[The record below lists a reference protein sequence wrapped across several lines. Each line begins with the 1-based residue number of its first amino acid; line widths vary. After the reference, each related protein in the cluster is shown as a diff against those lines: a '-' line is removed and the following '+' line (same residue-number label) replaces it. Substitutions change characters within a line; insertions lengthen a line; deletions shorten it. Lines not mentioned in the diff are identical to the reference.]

1 MMETRQVAHL
11 TWDEYASAVSDGIL
25 ILPAGSTEQHSTH
38 LPLGVDTIIP
48 ENIALTL
55 AERVGALVAP
65 VLPYGY
71 KSQPSSGGGPLFP
84 GTIDLNGATMTGLVK
99 DLLTEFLAD
108 GWRKIFILNGHF
120 ENVAFLIEATDLILR
135 NQKERFPK
143 VVIAS
148 WWENISP
155 ELLPRLF
162 DEFPFPG
169 WALEHA
175 AVLETSVMMY
185 LMPELVH
192 EDRFREEGLESSPTY
207 HGFPPTHDLLP
218 ASGTLHT
225 PRSSSVEKG
234 RLIMENVVNNLEQII
249 KKEFR

>member
-1 MMETRQVAHL
+1 MKETRLVAHL
-11 TWDEYASAVSDGIL
+11 TWDEYASAISDNIL
-25 ILPAGSTEQHSTH
+25 ILPAGSTEQHSKH
-38 LPLGVDTIIP
+38 LPLGTDTIIP

-84 GTIDLNGATMTGLVK
+84 GTIDLSGATMTGLVK
-99 DLLTEFLAD
+99 DILTEFLAD

-120 ENVAFLIEATDLILR
+120 ENAAFLIEGTDLVLR

-148 WWENISP
+148 WWENISE

-169 WALEHA
+169 WELEHA
-175 AVLETSVMMY
+175 AVLETSLMMHF
-185 LMPELVH
+185 MPELVH
-192 EDRFREEGLESSPTY
+192 EDRFLEEGLESFPTY
-207 HGFPPTHDLLP
+207 HSFPPTPDLLP
-218 ASGTLHT
+218 VSGNLHT

-234 RLIMENVVNNLEQII
+234 RLIVENVVDNLAQII
-249 KKEFR
+249 EKEFK